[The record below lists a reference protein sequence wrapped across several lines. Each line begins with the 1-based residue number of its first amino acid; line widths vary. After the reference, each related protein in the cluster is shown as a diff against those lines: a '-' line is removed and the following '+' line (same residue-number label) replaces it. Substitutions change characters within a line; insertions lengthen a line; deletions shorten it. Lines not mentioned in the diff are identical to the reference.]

1 MPHTLNKIVFID
13 RDGVINVDL
22 WKYVEH
28 WQEFRF
34 EPSAPAAMKA
44 LTDSGFDIFIISNQA
59 GVGDGV
65 FTAEQLWDVHEKMIA
80 ELKAQGVRIKGAHY
94 CTHSK
99 YGNCSCRKP
108 KTGLLEKAVE
118 GVRFKKSETFFVGDK
133 SADIEAGKNFGVR
146 TILVRTGY
154 GAETEKKLTP
164 ALRPDYVVDDLGAA
178 VACILAAQT
187 DTKGKTD
194 LGGSHED

>member
-1 MPHTLNKIVFID
+1 MPQTMNKIVFID

-22 WKYVEH
+22 WKYVER

-44 LTDSGFDIFIISNQA
+44 LTDAGFDIFIISNQA

-65 FTAEQLWDVHEKMIA
+65 FTAEQLRDVHEKMIG
-80 ELKAQGVRIKGAHY
+80 ELTARGVRIKGAHY

-99 YGNCSCRKP
+99 HGNCSCRKP
-108 KTGLLEKAVE
+108 RTGLFEKAVE

-133 SADIEAGKNFGVR
+133 ATDIEAGKNFGVR

-164 ALRPDYVVDDLGAA
+164 ATRPDYVVDDLGAA
-178 VACILAAQT
+178 ADRILAAQA

-194 LGGSHED
+194 VGGSYEN